1 MLCVSER
8 DCKGTIFIRT
18 NCTGTGNRGRNAKNQ
33 TKIASTPGKKD
44 TAIVRCLPL
53 PLRSFFIY
61 CILIEVRA
69 ETTSLWCCG
78 CCWCAPSPRME
89 CIRQQQQRTNERT
102 RTTRRLNNRT
112 SWTSPGHSCAQ
123 PQRARVRISNKN
135 GNWRKYCI
143 VYLSFSLSLFH
154 SPSFRMSLSSLR
166 SVLLYIIASTKIADP
181 KNGRERRE
189 NNNKQTDSHTR
200 HNQK

>member
-1 MLCVSER
+1 MFAIAFAI
-8 DCKGTIFIRT
+8 IFHLLHLNWSQSGNNEFVVLRLLLV
-18 NCTGTGNRGRNAKNQ
+18 CTEPPNGMH
-33 TKIASTPGKKD
+33 ST
-44 TAIVRCLPL
+44 
-53 PLRSFFIY
+53 
-61 CILIEVRA
+61 
-69 ETTSLWCCG
+69 TTT
-78 CCWCAPSPRME
+78 
-89 CIRQQQQRTNERT
+89 TNERT